1 MGGQGCARSLLAAH
15 GPQQRLAV
23 RPPGIL
29 VRAENHLVV
38 ARQLQICAGL
48 LHQQIQQRVEPVQ
61 GVGRQQRQLIPQV
74 PPPVVGQLVAQD
86 EGQRLPAPILPRQ
99 VQAGPQQSHQH
110 GRPHRAADS
119 QGRRFFQPHV
129 LPDGGVN
136 PRGFF
141 LRAPAPPSGLV
152 PEQPRSRQDVQREY
166 PRAAQPYRRQKLR
179 QGPGPPNFR
188 HSPRFRRSVCG
199 PQGNGWPLP
208 LDDLHLHLRHV
219 DDHRRGDGGDAQ
231 QIFPLH
237 RGQQGQRRQRQ
248 PRPVPP
254 PCAVPLFECGAQQ
267 A

>member
-141 LRAPAPPSGLV
+141 LRAPAPPGPAGPAPPASATPSTASGRCSASQRRAAAA
-152 PEQPRSRQDVQREY
+152 PAPAPIRPRSRSISAY
-166 PRAAQPYRRQKLR
+166 PEKFP
-179 QGPGPPNFR
+179 R
-188 HSPRFRRSVCG
+188 HFPSRSSRYC
-199 PQGNGWPLP
+199 
-208 LDDLHLHLRHV
+208 RSSS
-219 DDHRRGDGGDAQ
+219 RSF
-231 QIFPLH
+231 FPMA
-237 RGQQGQRRQRQ
+237 
-248 PRPVPP
+248 RPS
-254 PCAVPLFECGAQQ
+254 
-267 A
+267 